1 MTWKKGQLLQK
12 LDTLNVA
19 LRIITRGLNING
31 SNNMTAELKNTDV
44 KKNHHCDRK
53 IRCLN

>member
-1 MTWKKGQLLQK
+1 MRGEYDIWKKGQLLQK

-19 LRIITRGLNING
+19 LNING